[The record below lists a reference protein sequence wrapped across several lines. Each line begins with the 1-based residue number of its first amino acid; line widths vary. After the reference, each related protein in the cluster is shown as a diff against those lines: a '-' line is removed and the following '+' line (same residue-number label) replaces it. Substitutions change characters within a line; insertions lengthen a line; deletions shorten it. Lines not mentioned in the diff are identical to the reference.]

1 MERQGRFFFFLLPY
15 QGFPCCF
22 GWWTW
27 SLVETKNITCTHAET
42 ETESQSLRL
51 RAGQCAFKLVWHSIF
66 YILFLVAND
75 FFFRMRQHV
84 FLNNHLWNCDDE
96 LIGGGGNFTTLTD
109 SDSRFWGLQI
119 CSLVWKCREKRRCEW
134 RNWHESISVPW
145 SQEKNCRKS
154 WHMWCS
160 SLSGVIQKTHGI
172 SQERYR
178 GKQAQGLSL
187 SPHWGSPF
195 SPVFLKLELLCLTF
209 LCQLGWWTLLQSV
222 QLEFFFF
229 CVFHRCVLPCFSHVS
244 DSYFFLDLLVVSID
258 VAILCVEF
266 FGEAGTPPAIGS
278 DMNDENLGWT
288 GHTICL
294 WFN

>member
-1 MERQGRFFFFLLPY
+1 MCIQIGVALYILYPVLGRQHFFFSDEAA
-15 QGFPCCF
+15 CF
-22 GWWTW
+22 FKQS
-27 SLVETKNITCTHAET
+27 SL
-42 ETESQSLRL
+42 
-51 RAGQCAFKLVWHSIF
+51 KLWRRI
-66 YILFLVAND
+66 D
-75 FFFRMRQHV
+75 R
-84 FLNNHLWNCDDE
+84 
-96 LIGGGGNFTTLTD
+96 GGGGNFTTLTD

-222 QLEFFFF
+222 QLDFFFL

-266 FGEAGTPPAIGS
+266 FGEAGTPLPLGATS
-278 DMNDENLGWT
+278 DMNDETLGWA